1 MLSNMSAY
9 YLYGNLVRNGKII
22 IETDII
28 TNKTWY
34 DHYNG
39 ILNILRDGIETDYVQ
54 SMIITVQ
61 FPTGETVDLLIND
74 YYLNLLFWFPIIIL
88 GDKNIQPQHLVFK
101 NALTGKDIKNYVDKF
116 FIIPRKTELDNKLLN
131 NIVAET
137 IEHFIDIDEFS
148 MFLSNTLNLEDSIEL
163 MNANEE
169 YYKLLHADLSD
180 IPLENMK
187 SKGME
192 LVSKAKNIII
202 HAENYISHEHCL
214 RNPFISGEGIN
225 EKQYKDNSINI
236 GTKPDGQGSI
246 YHERINRSYITG
258 GLNDLVSQYIDSASA
273 RVAQIISKK
282 NIGDSGGFS
291 RILGLNNENTFLYPD
306 PNFDCG
312 TNNYIIQYIPNKEIL
327 DMLNDRYYKLHP
339 DGELLKIS
347 SSQNHNL
354 IGQTIYLRSPIF
366 CVSHAHG
373 KGVCYKCYGDLAYV
387 NKDINIGRIASEI
400 ITSQYIQ
407 MRLSAKHLLEANIKI
422 LNWNENFY
430 NFFTIDVN
438 AVKLRSDLDTR
449 SFKDWKFIIQFNE
462 IELEKDED
470 FFKHK
475 YSSDGLNAANDDPFY
490 NEYVTSF
497 LVVDPNGEE
506 YQISATIEDDMLDE
520 NLPGKLYITSSLGA
534 LLKENTSI
542 DDISDEIVINLLELA
557 DIPVFLIKMENND
570 LGKNLDMFDALINKK
585 DVTKKYD
592 AHSLVERMQ
601 KYILKGGIRCKS
613 IQLEILISNQIRN
626 INDRLL
632 MPNWYNRNEPYE
644 ILTLNEALTDNPS
657 IVISL
662 TYRKLSKALN
672 YPLSF
677 RKIHPSIFDL
687 FFMRKPKKMLNADY
701 EVLDNTDDHQI
712 QKGECPVIKIK
723 DFKTTPK
730 PKNLTEFIKR
740 IRKVTPTKLDDK

>member
-9 YLYGNLVRNGKII
+9 YLYANLVRNGRITIQTK
-22 IETDII
+22 DI
-28 TNKTWY
+28 TNNTWH

-39 ILNILRDGIETDYVQ
+39 ILNILRDGIETEYVQ
-54 SMIITVQ
+54 TMVITVQ
-61 FPTGETVDLLIND
+61 FETEESVDLLIND

-88 GDKNIQPQHLVFK
+88 GDDHIQPQHLVFK
-101 NALTGKDIKNYVDKF
+101 NALTGKDIKKYVDKF
-116 FIIPRKTELDNKLLN
+116 FVIPRKIKIDNKLLN
-131 NIVAET
+131 NIIAET
-137 IEHFIDIDEFS
+137 VEHFMDIDEFS

-163 MNANEE
+163 MSVNQD
-169 YYKLLHADLSD
+169 YYNILHADLSEV
-180 IPLENMK
+180 PLENMK

-192 LVSKAKNIII
+192 LVSKAKNIIL
-202 HAENYISHEHCL
+202 HAEEYISHEHCL

-312 TNNYIIQYIPNKEIL
+312 TNNYIIQHIPNKEIL

-339 DGELLKIS
+339 DGELLKITS
-347 SSQNHNL
+347 DKNHYL
-354 IGQTIYLRSPIF
+354 IGKTIYLRSPIF
-366 CVSHAHG
+366 CASHANR
-373 KGVCYKCYGDLAYV
+373 KGVCYKCYGDLAYI

-430 NFFTIDVN
+430 NFFVIDVN

-449 SFKDWKFIIQFNE
+449 SFRDWKLIIQFDD

-470 FFKHK
+470 FFKHQYAGNGMK
-475 YSSDGLNAANDDPFY
+475 AATDDPFY
-490 NEYVTSF
+490 NEYVTNF
-497 LVVDPNGEE
+497 VVVDPEGEE
-506 YQISATIEDDMLDE
+506 YPINAVVEDDMLDE
-520 NLPGKLYITSSLGA
+520 NVPGKLYITSALGA
-534 LLKENTSI
+534 LLKTHTSI

-557 DIPVFLIKMENND
+557 DIPLFLIKMENND
-570 LGKNLDMFDALINKK
+570 LGKSLDMFDDLINKRS
-585 DVTKKYD
+585 VTKEFN
-592 AHSLVERMQ
+592 AHELLQKMQ
-601 KYILKGGIRCKS
+601 VYIIKGGIRCKS

-632 MPNWYNRNEPYE
+632 MPNWYNKNEPYE
-644 ILTLNEALTDNPS
+644 LLTLNEALTDNVSP
-657 IVISL
+657 IVSL
-662 TYRKLSKALN
+662 TYRKLSRALN

-677 RKIHPSIFDL
+677 RKVHPSIFDP
-687 FFMRKPKKMLNADY
+687 FFMRKPKKMLNIDH
-701 EVLDNTDDHQI
+701 EVLDNPNESQI
-712 QKGECPVIKIK
+712 QPGECPVIKIK
-723 DFKTTPK
+723 DHETIPK
-730 PKNLTEFIKR
+730 PKNLQQFINRFRNKQ
-740 IRKVTPTKLDDK
+740 PTMLDD